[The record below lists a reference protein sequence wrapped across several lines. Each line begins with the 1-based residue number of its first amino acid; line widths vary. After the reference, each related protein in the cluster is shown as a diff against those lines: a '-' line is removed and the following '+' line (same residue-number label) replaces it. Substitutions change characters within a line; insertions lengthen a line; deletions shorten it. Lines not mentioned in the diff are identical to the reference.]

1 MAMHDASRMLWSRTD
16 LTPADLT
23 SAHLYDGFS
32 WLTVLWLEA
41 LGITRPGETGS
52 FLAGGKNIAL
62 DGILP
67 LNTNGGQLSEGR
79 LHAFNHLIEAVRQL
93 RGEAGDRQI
102 ADSRVA
108 VCGAGGGVFGSAILI
123 VRD

>member
-1 MAMHDASRMLWSRTD
+1 MAMNDAAKMLWDRTD

-52 FLAGGKNIAL
+52 FLQGGQNIAL

-102 ADSRVA
+102 ADSRAA
-108 VCGAGGGVFGSAILI
+108 VCGAGGGVFGSAVLIL
-123 VRD
+123 RD